1 MKSRK
6 YFTSLMTV
14 MTSMLGHRIVIAT
27 VCWTG
32 VSKVYV
38 TSSI

>member
-27 VCWTG
+27 VC
-32 VSKVYV
+32 
-38 TSSI
+38 